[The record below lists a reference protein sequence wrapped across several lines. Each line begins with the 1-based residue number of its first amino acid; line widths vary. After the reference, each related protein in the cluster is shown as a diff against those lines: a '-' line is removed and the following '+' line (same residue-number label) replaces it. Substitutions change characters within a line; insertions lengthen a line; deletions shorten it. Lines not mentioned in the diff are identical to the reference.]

1 VMVDLVKRTVDRLP
15 ARSAVAERLGVEPGH
30 YAVLTIHRA
39 SNTDDPATFAR
50 LLEAAKLLPFPV
62 VFPVHPRSRKLVD
75 SSDGRTS
82 NVRVIGPLPYRA
94 MLALTRDARVILTD
108 SGGLQKEAY
117 VLGVPCVTLRTET
130 EWVET
135 LESGWNELTGS
146 DEQRIIA
153 SALRTRPT
161 TPRREHYGEGDAARR
176 IVDGLSRELGDTGD
190 DLPR

>member
-1 VMVDLVKRTVDRLP
+1 
-15 ARSAVAERLGVEPGH
+15 
-30 YAVLTIHRA
+30 
-39 SNTDDPATFAR
+39 
-50 LLEAAKLLPFPV
+50 
-62 VFPVHPRSRKLVD
+62 
-75 SSDGRTS
+75 
-82 NVRVIGPLPYRA
+82 